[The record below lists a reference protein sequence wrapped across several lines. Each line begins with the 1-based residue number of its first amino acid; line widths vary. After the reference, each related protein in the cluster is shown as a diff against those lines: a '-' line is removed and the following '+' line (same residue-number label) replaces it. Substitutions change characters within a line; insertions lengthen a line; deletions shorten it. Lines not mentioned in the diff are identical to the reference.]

1 MEATVVNKFNQAFD
15 EFINKKKNIREICLD
30 ILKDI
35 CNRRVDKKISLENLK
50 EYLDENNECYP
61 VISYDGG
68 NHPEYATNMYSTVD
82 GFRLENDTVI
92 FDIEDSS
99 DYSDDRV
106 MTDDLIDLCD
116 VIIRYE
122 NADYIL
128 GVEEFCSA
136 DK

>member
-15 EFINKKKNIREICLD
+15 EFINAKKNVREISLEM
-30 ILKDI
+30 LKDI

-50 EYLDENNECYP
+50 EYLDENNDCYP
-61 VISYDGG
+61 VMSYDGG

-82 GFRLENDTVI
+82 GFRLENDTII
-92 FDIEDSS
+92 FDIEDCS
-99 DYSDDRV
+99 DYSEDRV

-116 VIIRYE
+116 VIIGYE

-128 GVEEFCSA
+128 GVEEFCGA
-136 DK
+136 GE

>member
-15 EFINKKKNIREICLD
+15 EFINAKKNVREISLEM
-30 ILKDI
+30 LKDI

-50 EYLDENNECYP
+50 EYLDNNNECYP

-68 NHPEYATNMYSTVD
+68 NHPEYAANMYSTVD

-99 DYSDDRV
+99 DYSEDRV

-116 VIIRYE
+116 VIIGYE

-128 GVEEFCSA
+128 GVEEFCGA
-136 DK
+136 DE

>member
-15 EFINKKKNIREICLD
+15 EFINAKKNIRQISLD
-30 ILKDI
+30 MLKDI

-50 EYLDENNECYP
+50 EYLDENNDCYP

-82 GFRLENDTVI
+82 GFRLENDTII

-99 DYSDDRV
+99 DYSEDRV

-116 VIIRYE
+116 VIIGYE

-128 GVEEFCSA
+128 GVEEFCGA
-136 DK
+136 AE

>member
-1 MEATVVNKFNQAFD
+1 MEAKMVNKFNQVFD
-15 EFINKKKNIREICLD
+15 EYINAKKNIREISLD
-30 ILKDI
+30 MLKDI

-50 EYLDENNECYP
+50 EYLDYNNDCYP

-68 NHPEYATNMYSTVD
+68 NHPEYAANMYSTVD

-99 DYSDDRV
+99 DYSEDRV

-116 VIIRYE
+116 VIIGYE

-136 DK
+136 DE